1 MVEVRF
7 DIHPSLLAALEGLAD
22 HKGCTLDGLLVRLIN
37 EGLTVELKISDLKVL
52 KEPGFALRKA
62 KNEG

>member
-7 DIHPSLLAALEGLAD
+7 DIHPALLAALRGLAD
-22 HKGCTLDGLLVRLIN
+22 HKDCTLDQLLVRLIN

-52 KEPGFALRKA
+52 AETL
-62 KNEG
+62 KNT

>member
-7 DIHPSLLAALEGLAD
+7 DIHPALLAALQGLAD
-22 HKGCTLDGLLVRLIN
+22 HKDCTLDQLLVRLIN

-52 KEPGFALRKA
+52 EQVRK
-62 KNEG
+62 NT